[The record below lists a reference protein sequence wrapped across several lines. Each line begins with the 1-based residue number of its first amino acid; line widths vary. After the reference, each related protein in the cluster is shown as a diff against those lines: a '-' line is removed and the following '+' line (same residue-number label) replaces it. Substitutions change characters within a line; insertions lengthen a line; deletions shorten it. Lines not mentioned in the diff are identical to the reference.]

1 MIAGLRL
8 IDSAPVQVSRASRAE
23 TVKKMAAHL
32 LQFDSFRTESD
43 AIRSLFG
50 HYPMF
55 DIAVLVDDARQ
66 VAMQKTVATEMS
78 KP

>member
-1 MIAGLRL
+1 MRL
-8 IDSAPVQVSRASRAE
+8 VHEAPNRTLDSPTTSRAE
-23 TVKKMAAHL
+23 TVKNMVAHL

-50 HYPMF
+50 RYPMF

-66 VAMQKTVATEMS
+66 VAMQETIAVEMS
-78 KP
+78 RP